1 MKVES
6 RHHISVFGLESW
18 VWIAVLVAGLG
29 YFVDV
34 VDLWLFSNFRVAS
47 LLELGLTQSQVTTE
61 GVFLLNCQ
69 QAGLLLGGIAWG
81 ILGDKRGRASVMFGS
96 ILLYSIGNILNAFIV
111 DVHQYAILRFL
122 TGLGLAG
129 EVGAGITL
137 VCEILPRDK
146 RGIGTTFVTG
156 LGVAGAIFAALMG
169 TYLDWRTAYFVG
181 GVMGLALLFLR
192 IFTHDSGMFER
203 MRTDSRISKG
213 SLGLLFGRPQSL
225 ICFFS
230 CVAAGAPIYL
240 TVAIFASLSPE
251 VAPAFGVTD
260 PVVVPEV
267 MLAVSIGMTAGD
279 VFAGGLSQF
288 MRSRKIPLLL
298 LITLTG
304 LTAAVII
311 SGLFPSRNGF
321 LILVGLLGLFSGY
334 WACLITT
341 SSEQFGTN
349 IRATVTT
356 MVPNLIRATAI
367 VMTTSFVAL
376 QHYTTVRVAVIT
388 IVVGVFFVALLG
400 VSRLKETFSRDLNF
414 YEEC

>member
-1 MKVES
+1 MEVEK
-6 RHHISVFGLESW
+6 RHHVSIFGLESW

-47 LLELGLTQSQVTTE
+47 LLELGLTQAQVTTE

-69 QAGLLLGGIAWG
+69 QVGLLLGGITWG

-129 EVGAGITL
+129 EIGAGITL
-137 VCEILPRDK
+137 VCEILPKDK

-169 TYLDWRTAYFVG
+169 KYLDWRTAYFVG

-192 IFTHDSGMFER
+192 IFTNDSGMFER
-203 MRTDSRISKG
+203 MRMDNRISKG
-213 SLGLLFGRPQSL
+213 SLRLLFGRPQSL

-240 TVAIFASLSPE
+240 TFAIFASLSPE
-251 VAPAFGVTD
+251 VAPAFGVAE

-279 VFAGGLSQF
+279 VFAGGLSQL

-298 LITLTG
+298 LIALTG
-304 LTAAVII
+304 LVAAMIV
-311 SGLFPSRNGF
+311 SELFPSRNGF

-367 VMTTSFVAL
+367 VMTTLFVYL
-376 QHYTTVRVAVIT
+376 QHYTTVRIAVIT
-388 IVVGVFFVALLG
+388 IVVGVFSVALLG

>member
-1 MKVES
+1 MEVEK
-6 RHHISVFGLESW
+6 RHHVSIFGLESW

-47 LLELGLTQSQVTTE
+47 LLELGLTQAQVTTE

-69 QAGLLLGGIAWG
+69 QVGLLLGGITWG

-129 EVGAGITL
+129 EIGAGITL
-137 VCEILPRDK
+137 VCEILPKDK

-169 TYLDWRTAYFVG
+169 KYLDWRTAYFVG

-203 MRTDSRISKG
+203 MRMDNRISKG
-213 SLGLLFGRPQSL
+213 SLRLLFGRPQSL

-240 TVAIFASLSPE
+240 TFAIFASLSPE
-251 VAPAFGVTD
+251 VAPAFGVAE

-279 VFAGGLSQF
+279 VFAGGLSQL

-298 LITLTG
+298 LIALTG
-304 LTAAVII
+304 LVAAMIV
-311 SGLFPSRNGF
+311 SELFPSRNGF

-367 VMTTSFVAL
+367 VMTTLFVYL
-376 QHYTTVRVAVIT
+376 QHYTTVRIAVIT
-388 IVVGVFFVALLG
+388 IVVGVFSVALLG

>member
-1 MKVES
+1 M
-6 RHHISVFGLESW
+6 
-18 VWIAVLVAGLG
+18 VAGLG

-47 LLELGLTQSQVTTE
+47 LLELGLTQAQVTTE

-69 QAGLLLGGIAWG
+69 QVGLLLGGITWG
-81 ILGDKRGRASVMFGS
+81 ILGDKRGRASVMFGY

-129 EVGAGITL
+129 EIGAGITL
-137 VCEILPRDK
+137 VCEILPKDK

-156 LGVAGAIFAALMG
+156 LGVGGAIFAERMG
-169 TYLDWRTAYFVG
+169 KYLDWRTAYFVG

-203 MRTDSRISKG
+203 MRMDNRISKG
-213 SLGLLFGRPQSL
+213 SLRLLFGRPQSL

-240 TVAIFASLSPE
+240 TFAIFASLSPE
-251 VAPAFGVTD
+251 VAPAFGVAE

-279 VFAGGLSQF
+279 VFAGGLSQL
-288 MRSRKIPLLL
+288 MR
-298 LITLTG
+298 
-304 LTAAVII
+304 
-311 SGLFPSRNGF
+311 
-321 LILVGLLGLFSGY
+321 
-334 WACLITT
+334 
-341 SSEQFGTN
+341 
-349 IRATVTT
+349 
-356 MVPNLIRATAI
+356 
-367 VMTTSFVAL
+367 
-376 QHYTTVRVAVIT
+376 
-388 IVVGVFFVALLG
+388 
-400 VSRLKETFSRDLNF
+400 
-414 YEEC
+414 

>member
-1 MKVES
+1 MEVDK
-6 RHHISVFGLESW
+6 RHHVSIFGLESW

-47 LLELGLTQSQVTTE
+47 LLELGLTQAQVTTE

-69 QAGLLLGGIAWG
+69 QVGLLLGGITWG

-129 EVGAGITL
+129 EIGAGITL
-137 VCEILPRDK
+137 VCEILPKDK

-169 TYLDWRTAYFVG
+169 KYLDWRTAYFVG

-203 MRTDSRISKG
+203 MRMDNRISKG
-213 SLGLLFGRPQSL
+213 SLRLLFGRPQSL

-240 TVAIFASLSPE
+240 TFAIFASLSPE
-251 VAPAFGVTD
+251 VAPAFGVAE

-279 VFAGGLSQF
+279 VFAGGLSKL

-298 LITLTG
+298 LIALTG
-304 LTAAVII
+304 LVAAMIV
-311 SGLFPSRNGF
+311 SELFPSRNGF

-367 VMTTSFVAL
+367 VMTTLFVYL
-376 QHYTTVRVAVIT
+376 QHYTTVRIAVIT
-388 IVVGVFFVALLG
+388 IVVGVFSVALLG

>member
-1 MKVES
+1 MEVDK
-6 RHHISVFGLESW
+6 RHHVSIFGLESW

-47 LLELGLTQSQVTTE
+47 LLELGLTQAQVTTE

-69 QAGLLLGGIAWG
+69 QVGLLLGGITWG

-129 EVGAGITL
+129 EIGAGITL
-137 VCEILPRDK
+137 VCEILPKDK

-169 TYLDWRTAYFVG
+169 KYLDWRTAYFVG

-203 MRTDSRISKG
+203 MRMDNRISKG
-213 SLGLLFGRPQSL
+213 SLRLLFGRPQSL

-240 TVAIFASLSPE
+240 TFAIFASLSPE
-251 VAPAFGVTD
+251 VAPAFGVAE

-279 VFAGGLSQF
+279 VFAGGLSQL

-298 LITLTG
+298 LIALTG
-304 LTAAVII
+304 LVAAMIV
-311 SGLFPSRNGF
+311 SELFPSRNGF

-367 VMTTSFVAL
+367 VMTTLFVYL
-376 QHYTTVRVAVIT
+376 QHYTTVRIAVIT
-388 IVVGVFFVALLG
+388 IVVGVFSVALLG